1 MPPHLG
7 KTLFLLGLGL
17 MLLGGLLWLGGGAA
31 GWFSWFGRLPGD
43 VRVERPGFRLYVP
56 WVSMLV
62 ISAVVSLLLALWRRL
77 GG

>member
-17 MLLGGLLWLGGGAA
+17 MVLGALLWLGGGNLL
-31 GWFSWFGRLPGD
+31 GWFGRLPGD

-56 WVSMLV
+56 WVSMLLV
-62 ISAVVSLLLALWRRL
+62 SAGLSALLWLVRKL

>member
-1 MPPHLG
+1 MSPQFG

-17 MLLGGLLWLGGGAA
+17 MLLGCLLWLGGGS

-56 WVSMLV
+56 WVSMLL
-62 ISAVVSLLLALWRRL
+62 ISAVLSLLLALWRRL

>member
-17 MLLGGLLWLGGGAA
+17 MLLGGLLWLGGGA
-31 GWFSWFGRLPGD
+31 GWLNWFGRLPGD

-56 WVSMLV
+56 WVSMLL
-62 ISAVVSLLLALWRRL
+62 ISAVLSLLLALWRRL